1 MIRVWYAAWSGRKGN
16 SFEATSALSARRKAS
31 FLVFVPVGFLML
43 DATVEYFGASAAA
56 FSSFLFAHCAI
67 DFRHDDCY
75 CSSLLVVL

>member
-1 MIRVWYAAWSGRKGN
+1 
-16 SFEATSALSARRKAS
+16 
-31 FLVFVPVGFLML
+31 ML